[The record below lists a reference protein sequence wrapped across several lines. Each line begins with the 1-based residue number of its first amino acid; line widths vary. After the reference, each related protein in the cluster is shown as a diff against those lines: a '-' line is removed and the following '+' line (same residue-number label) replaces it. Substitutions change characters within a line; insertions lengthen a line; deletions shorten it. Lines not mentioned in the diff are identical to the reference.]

1 MRSRTALNC
10 SYAAYCRAHAVR
22 GCLMAGPFTQPEGAV
37 AVVPAC
43 PDGAVR
49 VGPDGC
55 ITAAD
60 VEAERLLGYQPG
72 ELVGEPVGVLVADDT
87 GLSGP
92 VDVQAVCTAFRAG
105 TGVRCRRK
113 DGTRFMATATIS
125 TLTAADGGGIR
136 MTIHPLIDKGW
147 DGDHQLLEALFDSA
161 DEAIAVA
168 DRDGTILLWNPAAE
182 RMLGHHAAQVVG
194 FDRSSAAT
202 DLDCRLADELF
213 ERVLSGEH
221 LTLDAHRWRAADG
234 RIVSYDT
241 RVWPLRSSTGEITGV
256 VWFRRDISDGHRTAA
271 IIKAMVQG
279 MSIPVLAVDEAGT
292 IQVLNPAAERLF
304 GYSAA
309 ELLGR
314 PVEVLVPVALRA
326 AHEGHVRGFMRQPHP
341 RDMGEGRSLRGLRKD
356 GTSFPVDISLSPFTT
371 DDGLLVTA
379 AVADIT
385 ERLRMEEHRTR
396 WTHEMQVTR
405 RMESLGQLAGGVAHN
420 FNNLLGVI
428 IGNICFLEE
437 ELTALNERDASLP
450 LAGPLLDVQQIK
462 NAAER
467 AARQTQQLLAFG
479 RRDTVQPRPVDLND
493 VVTAMHGL
501 LDTTLGPQI
510 RMITVRGQDLRQ
522 VMADPGELEQVLM
535 NLAINARDAM
545 SGDGTLR
552 LETDNLTVDELY
564 ADSRGISTGQYVRL
578 RVSDT
583 GVGMTPDVAERAFE
597 PFYTTRSLS
606 EAQGLGLTTVYAIVT
621 NAGGHVAIHSE
632 PGHGTTVTVLLPALD
647 KTQAPAATET
657 APPIDP
663 AGSTLLVV
671 DDEAAIRDI
680 AARML
685 TQAGYT
691 VLLAEHGPAALAL
704 AAGHP
709 TPIDLLLTDV
719 VMPDMNGKEL
729 AQQLQHIRPETAVVF
744 MSGYPQP
751 ILTASGDLDTD
762 AVVLQ
767 KPFTKNGIL
776 TAVADALTRA
786 RGQ

>member
-1 MRSRTALNC
+1 M
-10 SYAAYCRAHAVR
+10 
-22 GCLMAGPFTQPEGAV
+22 QPEDAAAKV
-37 AVVPAC
+37 LEFPA
-43 PDGAVR
+43 GAVR
-49 VGPDGC
+49 FDGDGY
-55 ITAAD
+55 ITAVSAD
-60 VEAERLLGYQPG
+60 AERLLAYQPG
-72 ELVGEPVGVLVADDT
+72 ELVGKPVGVLVSDEAV
-87 GLSGP
+87 LSGS
-92 VDVQAVCTAFRAG
+92 VGVEAVCSVFGAE

-125 TLTAADGGGIR
+125 RLEATDGGGIH
-136 MTIHPLIDKGW
+136 MTIHPLITPAGKGRA
-147 DGDHQLLEALFDSA
+147 HPLLEALIDSA

-168 DRDGTILLWNPAAE
+168 GRDGTILLWNPAAE
-182 RMLGHHAAQVVG
+182 RMLGYRASEVVG
-194 FDRSSAAT
+194 FDRSMAAA
-202 DLDCRLADELF
+202 DLDARLGDELF
-213 ERVLSGEH
+213 ERVSRGEH
-221 LTLDAHRWRAADG
+221 LTLDGHHWRAKNG
-234 RIVSYDT
+234 HIVTSDT
-241 RVWPLRSSTGEITGV
+241 RIWPLRGSAGEIVGV
-256 VWFRRDISDGHRTAA
+256 VWFRRDISEGHRTAA
-271 IIKAMVQG
+271 IIRAMVQG
-279 MSIPVLAVDEAGT
+279 MSIPVLAVDETGT
-292 IQVLNPAAERLF
+292 IRVLNPAMERLF
-304 GYSAA
+304 GYAAA
-309 ELLGR
+309 ELLGQ
-314 PVEVLVPVALRA
+314 PVEVLVPVALRDI
-326 AHEGHVRGFMRQPHP
+326 HDGHLRGFMQQPHT
-341 RDMGEGRSLRGLRKD
+341 RHMGEGRSLRGLRKD
-356 GTSFPVDISLSPFTT
+356 GTSFPVEISLSPFPT
-371 DDGLLVTA
+371 DEGLLVTA

-396 WTHEMQVTR
+396 WTHEVQVTR

-428 IGNICFLEE
+428 LGNVSFLED
-437 ELTALNERDASLP
+437 ELIALNERDADRP

-510 RMITVRGQDLRQ
+510 RMITVRGQALRQ
-522 VMADPGELEQVLM
+522 IMADPGELEQVLM

-552 LETDNLTVDELY
+552 VETDNLTVDELY

-583 GVGMTPDVAERAFE
+583 GAGMTPDVAERAFE

-621 NAGGHVAIHSE
+621 TAGGHVAIHSG

-647 KTQAPAATET
+647 RTQAPAATET
-657 APPIDP
+657 APPVDP

-704 AAGHP
+704 AARHP
-709 TPIDLLLTDV
+709 APIDLLLTDL

-729 AQQLQHIRPETAVVF
+729 AQQLQHVRPELAVVF

-776 TAVADALTRA
+776 TAVADTLIRA
-786 RGQ
+786 RGR